1 MARKVI
7 WAYATEEDLEAAAS
21 YIHRDSP
28 VYAASFIDRALEAGR
43 SLDEFAERGR
53 MVPELG
59 DSSIKEIFVYS
70 YRLVYRSAP
79 SAFSACR
86 SEAKIPISV
95 PKRSVDPGPRGRRC
109 RNAVPPPPRCAP

>member
-7 WAYATEEDLEAAAS
+7 WAYAAEEDLEAAAS

-59 DSSIKEIFVYS
+59 DSSIREIFVYS
-70 YRLVYRSAP
+70 YRLVYRIEDD
-79 SAFSACR
+79 R
-86 SEAKIPISV
+86 ISILALIH
-95 PKRSVDPGPRGRRC
+95 GRRDFQKAWDEKN
-109 RNAVPPPPRCAP
+109 R

>member
-7 WAYATEEDLEAAAS
+7 WAYAAEEDLEAAAS

-28 VYAASFIDRALEAGR
+28 VYAASFIDKALEAGR

-59 DSSIKEIFVYS
+59 DSSIREIFVYS
-70 YRLVYRSAP
+70 YRLVYRIEDD
-79 SAFSACR
+79 R
-86 SEAKIPISV
+86 ISILALIH
-95 PKRSVDPGPRGRRC
+95 GRRDFQKAWDEKN
-109 RNAVPPPPRCAP
+109 R

>member
-7 WAYATEEDLEAAAS
+7 WAYAAEEDLEAAAS

-28 VYAASFIDRALEAGR
+28 VYAASFIDRALDAGR

-59 DSSIKEIFVYS
+59 DSSIREIFVYS
-70 YRLVYRSAP
+70 YRLVYRIEDD
-79 SAFSACR
+79 R
-86 SEAKIPISV
+86 ISILALIH
-95 PKRSVDPGPRGRRC
+95 GRRDFQKAWDEKDC
-109 RNAVPPPPRCAP
+109 

>member
-1 MARKVI
+1 MAHKVI
-7 WAYATEEDLEAAAS
+7 WAYAAEEDLEAAAS

-59 DSSIKEIFVYS
+59 DSRIREIFVYS
-70 YRLVYRSAP
+70 YRLVYRIEDD
-79 SAFSACR
+79 R
-86 SEAKIPISV
+86 ISILALIH
-95 PKRSVDPGPRGRRC
+95 GRRDFQKAWDEKN
-109 RNAVPPPPRCAP
+109 R

>member
-1 MARKVI
+1 MAHKVI
-7 WAYATEEDLEAAAS
+7 WAYAAEEDLEAAAS

-59 DSSIKEIFVYS
+59 DSRIREIFVYS
-70 YRLVYRSAP
+70 YRLVYRIEDD
-79 SAFSACR
+79 R
-86 SEAKIPISV
+86 ISILALIH
-95 PKRSVDPGPRGRRC
+95 GRRDFQKAWDEKD
-109 RNAVPPPPRCAP
+109 R

>member
-7 WAYATEEDLEAAAS
+7 WAYAAEEDLEAAAS

-28 VYAASFIDRALEAGR
+28 VYAASFIDKALEAGR

-59 DSSIKEIFVYS
+59 DSSIREIFVYS
-70 YRLVYRSAP
+70 YRLVYRIEDD
-79 SAFSACR
+79 R
-86 SEAKIPISV
+86 ISILALIH
-95 PKRSVDPGPRGRRC
+95 GRRDFQKAWDEKD
-109 RNAVPPPPRCAP
+109 R

>member
-7 WAYATEEDLEAAAS
+7 WAYAAEEDLEAAAS

-59 DSSIKEIFVYS
+59 DSSIREIFAYS
-70 YRLVYRSAP
+70 YRLVYRIEDD
-79 SAFSACR
+79 R
-86 SEAKIPISV
+86 ISILALIHGWRDFQ
-95 PKRSVDPGPRGRRC
+95 KAWDEKNR
-109 RNAVPPPPRCAP
+109 